1 MKQIYKSIP
10 QTISINE
17 SSLGTSKTIKITVLG
32 EDGKIIID
40 HLSNQIKD
48 VILGE
53 NAGVYSKEIIFHEN
67 TPEQYIRIYFISND
81 ARIPPKYLP
90 EDYSLIEPPGLD
102 QTPEL
107 VPTGYFLDFVLATG
121 SKLDNALTRGIQ
133 AYLSDN
139 QAGIKSILKTAEAEL
154 EQKTKLYF
162 SERILVEKKDYFFDR
177 FTSHLWQFVVQYP
190 PVNELIDFSLKI
202 ADHPIIEVPKD
213 LFVFN
218 PVEGVIEF
226 LPVPTGSTTG
236 LYSLLLQNFGA
247 FGMSIMYGG
256 IERIPCFFHATYR
269 TGIFSA
275 STDKSE
281 KEMIRQLVSRR
292 ALVKLL
298 PVVDPGFRQTGRT
311 EGIDGVSSS
320 RSYAGDRFLNIF
332 QQQEEETCKFLMQ
345 KYGKSFE
352 LIIL

>member
-17 SSLGTSKTIKITVLG
+17 SSLGTSKTIKITIIG
-32 EDGKIIID
+32 EDGKFILD
-40 HLSNQIKD
+40 HLSNPIKD
-48 VILGE
+48 IILNE
-53 NAGVYSKEIIFHEN
+53 YAGIYSKEITFHQN
-67 TPEQYIRIYFISND
+67 TPEQYIRVYFQSND
-81 ARIPPKYLP
+81 TIILPKYHP
-90 EDYSLIEPPGLD
+90 EDYSLIDLPGLA
-102 QTPEL
+102 QTSEL
-107 VPTGYFLDFVLATG
+107 VPVGYFLDFVLASG
-121 SKLDNALTRGIQ
+121 SKLDIALTKGIQ
-133 AYLSDN
+133 AYLSEN
-139 QAGIKSILKTAEAEL
+139 RAGITSILKAAESEL

-162 SERILVEKKDYFFDR
+162 SERTLIEKKDYFFDK

-190 PVNELIDFSLKI
+190 PIVELVDFSLKI
-202 ADHPIIEVPKD
+202 ADHPIIEVPKE

-218 PVEGVIEF
+218 PLEGVIEF
-226 LPVPTGSTTG
+226 LPVPTGATTG
-236 LYSLLLQNFGA
+236 LYSMLLQNFGA

-256 IERIPCFFHATYR
+256 IERIPCFFHATYK
-269 TGIFSA
+269 TGIFNA
-275 STDKSE
+275 LTDKSE

-298 PVVDPGFRQTGRT
+298 PVIDPGFRQTSRT

-332 QQQEEETCKFLMQ
+332 QQQEEETCKYLMQ
-345 KYGKSFE
+345 KYGKNFE